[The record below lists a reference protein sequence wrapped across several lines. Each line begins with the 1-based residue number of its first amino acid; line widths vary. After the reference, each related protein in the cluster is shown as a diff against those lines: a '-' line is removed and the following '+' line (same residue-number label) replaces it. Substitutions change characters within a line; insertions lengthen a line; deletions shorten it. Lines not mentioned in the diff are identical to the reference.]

1 MRFNSILAASIVASG
16 LVFSVATPVS
26 IAQASDV
33 TEAQIAAA
41 KTPAD
46 HEAIAAKYDAEAKA
60 ADEMAANHESM
71 AKAYKAGNAKG
82 GQSMAGHCNL
92 LVTKYRDAAKEY
104 RSLAT
109 EHRAMAS
116 AVVK

>member
-1 MRFNSILAASIVASG
+1 
-16 LVFSVATPVS
+16 
-26 IAQASDV
+26 
-33 TEAQIAAA
+33 
-41 KTPAD
+41 
-46 HEAIAAKYDAEAKA
+46 
-60 ADEMAANHESM
+60 M